1 MKKRIQKILP
11 TLFVVLVLVGIV
23 SMASK
28 IIFDTF
34 DNLSSGNIELR
45 ETPDPLK
52 AELSNMVNSYNNGE
66 IDIVD
71 LSALTTFSWD
81 RLYLFGDYTEPSE
94 IDSIVG
100 RSWRENCYTQISVSD
115 GYILLVFVGNDVV
128 VHCIDYPKD
137 EGDFLISDQIYK
149 NSISFQEAFFVV
161 DEHGKLIWT
170 GDK

>member
-1 MKKRIQKILP
+1 MKQQIKKILP
-11 TLFVVLVLVGIV
+11 TVLAVLVLVCIV
-23 SMASK
+23 SIASK

-52 AELSNMVNSYNNGE
+52 AELSNMVNRYKNGE

-81 RLYLFGDYTEPSE
+81 RLYLFGDYAQPSE
-94 IDSIVG
+94 IASIVG

-115 GYILLVFVGNDVV
+115 GYILLVFVGNDEV
-128 VHCIDYPKD
+128 VHCMDYPKD
-137 EGDFLISDQIYK
+137 EGYFLISDQIYK
-149 NSISFQEAFFVV
+149 NSISSQEAFFVV
-161 DEHGKLIWT
+161 DEYGMLIWT

>member
-1 MKKRIQKILP
+1 MKKQIQKILP
-11 TLFVVLVLVGIV
+11 TLLVVLILVGIV
-23 SMASK
+23 SIAAK

-52 AELSNMVNSYNNGE
+52 AELSNMVNRYNNGE

-128 VHCIDYPKD
+128 VHCMDYPKD
-137 EGDFLISDQIYK
+137 EGYFLISDQIYK

-161 DEHGKLIWT
+161 DEHGRLIWT